1 MDHSETKSQGT
12 SPFHVTDP
20 SQKNTKSA
28 HQMKNVHSWRP
39 PTPPPAPTS
48 SEEEMNGARNTWNIK
63 KLLRKDNHRHNKL
76 DQNPSHDDDDS
87 NIKFL
92 SPETADIFDQEPIDS
107 LILTEEGQ
115 DNNHTETSMANSLLN
130 GNMKKNSTL
139 LENLQRKQRQHTK
152 TSHLKDDRLSST
164 YQMMKSQHGISS
176 TMSSSLNEE
185 QQDQQHD
192 VSFFYSGMDDLEVS
206 QYRQERNAP
215 HWNHARNLQQESTN
229 YFDHS
234 LRRDFVEAHAYLN
247 AVIKNNINDDDDH
260 VDRQNE
266 GTDDDYMDFST
277 LFSFGCSPSSR
288 ERHIDSEKDT
298 RLPAIADITKSSLSY
313 FHKGRVQMRLPTD
326 HIRLAMDEYL
336 DPGILIIERPMIQ
349 SEMDHKSSRSRTN
362 DRRKAMLSDAQLPLL
377 ENTYDETI
385 ICDNIRSKNDPDRN
399 VKQASLLEED
409 QDDLEQQILEPLNY
423 ILTVDQ
429 NIYKRLLADISSS
442 RMPCGLY
449 YCCHDTVDHSK
460 NVHIGVA
467 IAILSVVFT
476 FIFVATCIWPLD

>member
-1 MDHSETKSQGT
+1 
-12 SPFHVTDP
+12 
-20 SQKNTKSA
+20 
-28 HQMKNVHSWRP
+28 
-39 PTPPPAPTS
+39 
-48 SEEEMNGARNTWNIK
+48 
-63 KLLRKDNHRHNKL
+63 
-76 DQNPSHDDDDS
+76 
-87 NIKFL
+87 
-92 SPETADIFDQEPIDS
+92 
-107 LILTEEGQ
+107 
-115 DNNHTETSMANSLLN
+115 
-130 GNMKKNSTL
+130 
-139 LENLQRKQRQHTK
+139 
-152 TSHLKDDRLSST
+152 
-164 YQMMKSQHGISS
+164 
-176 TMSSSLNEE
+176 
-185 QQDQQHD
+185 
-192 VSFFYSGMDDLEVS
+192 MDDLEVS
-206 QYRQERNAP
+206 RYRQERNAP

-247 AVIKNNINDDDDH
+247 AVIKNSIHDDEDDH
-260 VDRQNE
+260 MDRQNE
-266 GTDDDYMDFST
+266 DTDDDDDDYMDFST

-288 ERHIDSEKDT
+288 QRHVDSEKDN

-336 DPGILIIERPMIQ
+336 DPGILIIERPRIQ
-349 SEMDHKSSRSRTN
+349 SEMDRKSSRSSSRTQ
-362 DRRKAMLSDAQLPLL
+362 DRRQAMFSDAQVPLL
-377 ENTYDETI
+377 ENTDQDDETI

-399 VKQASLLEED
+399 MKQASLLLGED